1 MGNSFVLFDV
11 SMEISRRQFHFGQI
25 GHTKKCFPAGK
36 SHLPKGKMARV
47 TAAIVGPN
55 MLRAFAHHV
64 VCCCDLLDE
73 V

>member
-25 GHTKKCFPAGK
+25 GHTQKKCFPAGK

-47 TAAIVGPN
+47 TAAIMFLVLYGN
-55 MLRAFAHHV
+55 VLELISTKFV
-64 VCCCDLLDE
+64 
-73 V
+73 